1 MPLCRCDEDVD
12 ECDQDEC
19 RNGGECVNTS
29 GSFYCNCSEG
39 YEGQFCD
46 DETPGD
52 PEDDTQVQYD
62 QHLKQNLCR
71 FCRVDYVTIAK
82 FTQV

>member
-1 MPLCRCDEDVD
+1 MLPIFFGPCLCRCDEDVN
-12 ECDQDEC
+12 ECDQEEC
-19 RNGGECVNTS
+19 LNEGECVNTF

-52 PEDDTQVQYD
+52 PGDDMQV
-62 QHLKQNLCR
+62 
-71 FCRVDYVTIAK
+71 
-82 FTQV
+82 